1 MIEQCK
7 KYRYIQS
14 VVALCIMLLSIMLNG
29 CSFNQSQAEVWGR
42 TEAREVDINS
52 KIAGRVVE
60 LLVKEGD
67 SVKKGQVL
75 ARIDNREIVA
85 EVNQAK
91 AGEQSIA
98 AQLNQATTNTGLQD
112 QTLQAALTVAKA
124 KLATAQ
130 SQLDLAESD
139 FNRFSKLVDSGAISQ
154 QTFESYRS
162 KYNVAMAAR
171 EEAQAGV
178 ISAEAN
184 LSQGKANREN
194 EEVLRSKI
202 AEASAQIEQT
212 QVSLDETEIR
222 APFDGIITAKYVEV
236 GAMISTGIPLVSIQ
250 DPKDNWVNIKV
261 AETDLS
267 QYQIGKHI
275 QLEGRDKELKVE
287 GDIVDISKKAEYAT
301 YRATNERDKQDII
314 TFNVKIQV
322 DSEKIRPGMRFK
334 LIG

>member
-1 MIEQCK
+1 MVEQYK
-7 KYRYIQS
+7 KYRYFQS
-14 VVALCIMLLSIMLNG
+14 VVALCIMLVSIVLNG
-29 CSFNQSQAEVWGR
+29 CSFKQSEPEVWGR

-67 SVKKGQVL
+67 VVKKGQVL
-75 ARIDNREIVA
+75 ARMDKREIIA

-91 AGEQSIA
+91 AGEQSLS
-98 AQLNQATTNTGLQD
+98 AQLSQATTNTGVQD
-112 QTLQAALTVAKA
+112 QTLQAALSVAKA

-130 SQLDLAESD
+130 SELDLAESD
-139 FNRFSKLVDSGAISQ
+139 FNRVSKLVDSGAISQ

-178 ISAEAN
+178 TSAEAN

-202 AEASAQIEQT
+202 AQSAAQIEQT

-261 AETDLS
+261 AETELS
-267 QYQIGKHI
+267 KYQIGKRI
-275 QLEGRDKELKVE
+275 QLEGRDKELKVD

>member
-1 MIEQCK
+1 
-7 KYRYIQS
+7 
-14 VVALCIMLLSIMLNG
+14 MLNG
-29 CSFNQSQAEVWGR
+29 CSFNQSQAEIWGR

-75 ARIDNREIVA
+75 ARIDNREIIA

-91 AGEQSIA
+91 AGEKSIS
-98 AQLNQATTNTGLQD
+98 AQLNQAATNTGLQD

-162 KYNVAMAAR
+162 KYDVAIAAR
-171 EEAQAGV
+171 AEAQAGV

-194 EEVLRSKI
+194 EEVLRSKV

-261 AETDLS
+261 AETELS

>member
-1 MIEQCK
+1 MVKQYE
-7 KYRYIQS
+7 KYRYMQS
-14 VVALCIMLLSIMLNG
+14 GMALCIMLLSIVLNG
-29 CSFNQSQAEVWGR
+29 CSFNQPQAEVWGR

-91 AGEQSIA
+91 AGEKSIS
-98 AQLNQATTNTGLQD
+98 AQLNQATTNTSLQD

-139 FNRFSKLVDSGAISQ
+139 FNRFSKLVDGGAISQ

-194 EEVLRSKI
+194 EEVLRSKV

-275 QLEGRDKELKVE
+275 QLEGRDKALKVE

-322 DSEKIRPGMRFK
+322 DSDKIRPGMRFK
-334 LIG
+334 MIG

>member
-1 MIEQCK
+1 M
-7 KYRYIQS
+7 QS
-14 VVALCIMLLSIMLNG
+14 GMALCIMLLSIVLNG
-29 CSFNQSQAEVWGR
+29 CSFNQTQAEVWGR

-91 AGEQSIA
+91 AGEKSIS
-98 AQLNQATTNTGLQD
+98 AQLNQATTNTSLQD

-194 EEVLRSKI
+194 EEVLRSKV

-250 DPKDNWVNIKV
+250 DPKDNWINIKV

-275 QLEGRDKELKVE
+275 QLEGRDKALKVE

-322 DSEKIRPGMRFK
+322 DSDKIRPGMRFK

>member
-1 MIEQCK
+1 MVEQYK

-14 VVALCIMLLSIMLNG
+14 VAALSIMLLSIVLNG
-29 CSFNQSQAEVWGR
+29 CSFKQSQAEVWGR

-67 SVKKGQVL
+67 SVKKGQVI
-75 ARIDNREIVA
+75 ARIDNREIIA

-130 SQLDLAESD
+130 SQLDLTESD

-184 LSQGKANREN
+184 LAQGKANREN

-322 DSEKIRPGMRFK
+322 DSDKIRPGMRFK

>member
-75 ARIDNREIVA
+75 ARIDNREIIA

-91 AGEQSIA
+91 AGEQSIT

-178 ISAEAN
+178 VSAEAN

-322 DSEKIRPGMRFK
+322 DSDKIRPGMRFK

>member
-1 MIEQCK
+1 VIEQYK
-7 KYRYIQS
+7 KCRYIQS
-14 VVALCIMLLSIMLNG
+14 VVSLCIMLLSIMLNG
-29 CSFNQSQAEVWGR
+29 CSFNQSQAEIWGR

-75 ARIDNREIVA
+75 ARIDNREIIA

-91 AGEQSIA
+91 AGEKSIS
-98 AQLNQATTNTGLQD
+98 AQLNQAATNTGLQD

-162 KYNVAMAAR
+162 KYDVAIAAR
-171 EEAQAGV
+171 AEAQAGV

-194 EEVLRSKI
+194 EEVLRSKV

-261 AETDLS
+261 AETELS

>member
-1 MIEQCK
+1 VVEQYK

-14 VVALCIMLLSIMLNG
+14 VVALCIMLVSIVLNG
-29 CSFNQSQAEVWGR
+29 CSFKESQPEIWGR

-75 ARIDNREIVA
+75 ARMDKREIVA

-91 AGEQSIA
+91 AGEKSLS
-98 AQLNQATTNTGLQD
+98 AQLNQATTNTGVQD
-112 QTLQAALTVAKA
+112 QTLQAAWSVAKA

-130 SQLDLAESD
+130 SELDLAESD

-178 ISAEAN
+178 SSAEAN
-184 LSQGKANREN
+184 LLQGKANREN
-194 EEVLRSKI
+194 EEVLRSRI
-202 AEASAQIEQT
+202 AQSSAEIEQT

-267 QYQIGKHI
+267 KYKIGSHI

>member
-1 MIEQCK
+1 M
-7 KYRYIQS
+7 QS
-14 VVALCIMLLSIMLNG
+14 VMALCIMLLSIVLNG
-29 CSFNQSQAEVWGR
+29 CSFNQTQAEVWGR

-75 ARIDNREIVA
+75 ARIDNREIIA

-91 AGEQSIA
+91 AGEESIS

-130 SQLDLAESD
+130 SQLELAESD

-194 EEVLRSKI
+194 EEVLRSKV

-275 QLEGRDKELKVE
+275 QLEGRDKALKVE

-322 DSEKIRPGMRFK
+322 DSDKIRPGMRFK

>member
-1 MIEQCK
+1 M
-7 KYRYIQS
+7 QS
-14 VVALCIMLLSIMLNG
+14 VVLLCIMLLSIVLNG
-29 CSFNQSQAEVWGR
+29 CSFNQTQAEIWGR

-67 SVKKGQVL
+67 VVKKGQVL
-75 ARIDNREIVA
+75 ARMDKREIIA

-91 AGEQSIA
+91 AGEQSLS
-98 AQLNQATTNTGLQD
+98 AQLSQATTNTRVQD
-112 QTLQAALTVAKA
+112 QTLQAAVTVAKA

-130 SQLDLAESD
+130 SELDLAASD
-139 FNRFSKLVDSGAISQ
+139 FNRVSKLVDGGAISQ
-154 QTFESYRS
+154 QTFEGYRA
-162 KYNVAMAAR
+162 KYNVAIAAR

-178 ISAEAN
+178 TSAEAN

-202 AEASAQIEQT
+202 AQALAQTEQT

-261 AETDLS
+261 AETELS
-267 QYQIGKHI
+267 KYQIGKHI
-275 QLEGRDKELKVE
+275 ALEGRDKELKIE

>member
-1 MIEQCK
+1 MVEQYK

-14 VVALCIMLLSIMLNG
+14 VVALCIMLVSIVLNG
-29 CSFNQSQAEVWGR
+29 CSFKQSEPEIWGR

-67 SVKKGQVL
+67 TVKKGQIL
-75 ARIDNREIVA
+75 ARMDKREIVA

-91 AGEQSIA
+91 AGEQSLS

-112 QTLQAALTVAKA
+112 QTLQAALSVAKA

-130 SQLDLAESD
+130 SELDLAESD

-178 ISAEAN
+178 SSAEAN
-184 LSQGKANREN
+184 LLQGKANREN

-202 AEASAQIEQT
+202 AQSSAEIEQT

-267 QYQIGKHI
+267 KYQIGSHI